1 MLKTIL
7 GHSGLAVP
15 VFCVGTAPLGQV
27 PRAEAVQT
35 LHRAYELGATWWDTA
50 DSYGREP
57 LVREALARV
66 DRSSVTI
73 STKTSVAEYYDAKSA
88 VVQAKERL
96 GVETIDIMFLHF
108 VKDQSDFEERRGCLN
123 ALRDL
128 RATAAIGGI
137 GLSSHNAEAIRL
149 AADQPEIDVVMAPWN
164 AFGYMPDHQGEM
176 REMEDAIRACYAA
189 GKGVVLMKILDD
201 GNLHPYL
208 DEAIE
213 AAAQFEA
220 KHAVNIG
227 VSSILELETDI
238 RLVLGEPVDASI
250 LRYLK
255 TGSSD
260 GRKAA

>member
-7 GHSGLAVP
+7 GHSGLEVP
-15 VFCVGTAPLGQV
+15 IFCVGTAPLGQV
-27 PRAEAVQT
+27 PRGEAVQT

-50 DSYGREP
+50 DSYGT
-57 LVREALARV
+57 EALVGEALSKVERQA
-66 DRSSVTI
+66 VTI

-96 GVETIDIMFLHF
+96 GVETIDIMFLHS
-108 VKDQSDFEERRGCLN
+108 VKDRADFEERRGCLN

-128 RATAAIGGI
+128 RANAGIGGI
-137 GLSSHNAEAIRL
+137 GLSSHNADAIRL

-164 AFGYMPDHQGEM
+164 AFGYMPDRQGEM
-176 REMEDAIRACYAA
+176 REMEDAIQACYAA
-189 GKGVVLMKILDD
+189 GKGVVLMKVLDD
-201 GNLHPYL
+201 GNLRFDFDDAL
-208 DEAIE
+208 T
-213 AAAQFEA
+213 AAAIFKE
-220 KHAVNIG
+220 KHALNIG